1 HVRVTEIT
9 VVAPKVQVLRRGPT
23 EFDFS
28 DLLDLFKGGEPSKEP
43 SKWTVTLERLT
54 VQRLTGVGRDQTT
67 SPESVWRID
76 DLNLA
81 ANGLMI
87 GPGAQ
92 PGRLQLSFKLNDAP
106 IAVTI
111 GALGI
116 EGLAGRAVRDAQQ
129 RIDLTA
135 LAGPRGAAN
144 DAAPPPVAASLAAAD
159 SARPAGAEP
168 ARAAVAD
175 SAKPDFKV
183 KVEQITLRRAELA
196 FRDEAVKPL
205 TTLTVTDL
213 SADVKDI
220 SWPVTGPA
228 TFAVSMK
235 MPKSG
240 RVELK
245 GAVTPVPFD
254 IDFESTL
261 RGGTVEPFQPY
272 MPVRARFA
280 GSFNADSRNHVTI
293 DNGTL

>member
-1 HVRVTEIT
+1 MSDSLVL
-9 VVAPKVQVLRRGPT
+9 APLAAKARATIEGFDLAPVQVYLPPSVPAAPRSGRVSLAMTAAVELGPT
-23 EFDFS
+23 GLKRGSVQGKMTTAGVEVFQTGRTEPFLKVS
-28 DLLDLFKGGEPSKEP
+28 RLDLEIKEA
-43 SKWTVTLERLT
+43 
-54 VQRLTGVGRDQTT
+54 DF
-67 SPESVWRID
+67 
-76 DLNLA
+76 A
-81 ANGLMI
+81 A
-87 GPGAQ
+87 
-92 PGRLQLSFKLNDAP
+92 RS
-106 IAVTI
+106 VTI

-144 DAAPPPVAASLAAAD
+144 DAAPPPVAASPAAD

-168 ARAAVAD
+168 ARAAVAE

-280 GSFNADSRNHVTI
+280 GSFKH
-293 DNGTL
+293 